1 MDSLLK
7 VYEIALKGGVIMGP
21 DQKALDTE
29 TREQEKK
36 REAAR
41 KRDKKLEERNF
52 TKFGLNSNPGVSMAS
67 GLFILLFSG
76 FALLNLEKANRMLLW
91 LNEAIVTHF
100 DWLFIMASNFFV
112 LVCLYLALSKLGNVR
127 IGGVDSKPEFSNFA
141 WYSMLISAGM
151 GIGLMFWAVGE
162 PLTHFVES
170 PPIFKGSDPAVSAM
184 ATTFFHWGLHPWG
197 IYALLALGLSYFAY
211 SQQLPLSLRSVFYP
225 FLGEKIYGWPGD
237 LVDTFAVLATMF
249 GLATSLGLGTQ
260 QINSGLDYLLGIGFS
275 VEMQVILILI
285 ITVFAAVS
293 VMAGIDKGVRRLSQ
307 LNIGLAAVFM
317 VLIFLLG
324 PTGYLLRLFSSSVG
338 VYFSNVIQYA
348 SHVVVG
354 DEISWQGDWTI
365 FYLAWWIS
373 WSPFVGMFIARI
385 SKGRTVR
392 EFILGVLLIPSL
404 LSFCWLTVFG
414 GSAMVLNQE
423 AGGTLFET
431 VQANYPVALFEL
443 IDLIQM
449 PFLAESMRIGM
460 FILVTALVVSYF
472 VTSSDSGSLVVD
484 KLTSGG
490 VMNSPRHQRLF
501 WALLEGLLAATLLL
515 IGGEMALMA
524 LQTAVISAGLPMAVI
539 LLLMSVSLVKGIRET
554 HENQKTIL
562 DTRKFKK
569 LSMKKKEPH

>member
-1 MDSLLK
+1 MS
-7 VYEIALKGGVIMGP
+7 P
-21 DQKALDTE
+21 DQNNLDTE
-29 TREQEKK
+29 KKEQEKK
-36 REAAR
+36 QEAER
-41 KRDKKLEERNF
+41 KRDRKLEERNF
-52 TKFGLNSNPGVSMAS
+52 TKFGLNSNPVVSLSS
-67 GLFILLFSG
+67 GLFILIFSG
-76 FALLNLEKANRMLLW
+76 YALFNLEQSNQVLLW
-91 LNEAIVTHF
+91 LNEAIVTRF
-100 DWLFIMASNFFV
+100 DWLFIMGSNFFV

-170 PPIFKGSDPAVSAM
+170 PPIFEGADPAVSAM
-184 ATTFFHWGLHPWG
+184 AATFFHWGFHPWG
-197 IYALLALGLSYFAY
+197 IYALLALGLAYFAY
-211 SQQLPLSLRSVFYP
+211 SKKLPLSLRSVFHP
-225 FLGEKIYGWPGD
+225 FFGEKIYGWRGD

-260 QINSGLDYLLGIGFS
+260 QINSGLDYILGIGFN
-275 VEMQVILILI
+275 VYIQVVLILI
-285 ITVFAAVS
+285 ITLFAAVS

-307 LNIGLAAVFM
+307 LNIGMAGVFM
-317 VLIFLLG
+317 LLIFLLG

-338 VYFSNVIQYA
+338 VYFSNIIQYA
-348 SHVVVG
+348 SHVAV
-354 DEISWQGDWTI
+354 DEGTAWQGDWTI

-404 LSFCWLTVFG
+404 ISFFWLTVFG
-414 GSAMVLNQE
+414 GSAMVFNEE
-423 AGGTLFET
+423 AGGALFAT
-431 VQANYPVALFEL
+431 VQDNYPVALFEL

-449 PFLAESMRIGM
+449 PFMAEAMRIGM

-524 LQTAVISAGLPMAVI
+524 LQTAVISAGLPLAII
-539 LLLMSVSLVKGIRET
+539 LMVMSVSLVKGIRET
-554 HENQKTIL
+554 HEKQKGIL
-562 DTRKFKK
+562 DLREFKK
-569 LSMKKKEPH
+569 LSMKKR

>member
-1 MDSLLK
+1 MS
-7 VYEIALKGGVIMGP
+7 P
-21 DQKALDTE
+21 DQNNLDTE
-29 TREQEKK
+29 KKQQQKKQEA
-36 REAAR
+36 ER
-41 KRDKKLEERNF
+41 KRDRKLEERNF
-52 TKFGLNSNPGVSMAS
+52 TKFGLNSNPVVSLTS
-67 GLFILLFSG
+67 GLFILIFSG
-76 FALLNLEKANRMLLW
+76 YALFNLEKANQMLQW
-91 LNEAIVTHF
+91 LNEAIVTNF

-112 LVCLYLALSKLGNVR
+112 LVCLYLAISKLGNVR

-162 PLTHFVES
+162 PLTHFVKA
-170 PPIFKGSDPAVSAM
+170 PPIFEGADPAVSAM
-184 ATTFFHWGLHPWG
+184 AATFFHWGLHPWG
-197 IYALLALGLSYFAY
+197 IYALLALGLAYFAY
-211 SQQLPLSLRSVFYP
+211 TKKLPLSLRSVFYP
-225 FLGEKIYGWPGD
+225 FFGEKIYGWRGD

-260 QINSGLDYLLGIGFS
+260 QINSGLDYILGIGFS
-275 VEMQVILILI
+275 VNMQVALI
-285 ITVFAAVS
+285 IVITLIAAVS

-307 LNIGLAAVFM
+307 LNIGLAGVFM
-317 VLIFLLG
+317 LLIFLLG

-338 VYFSNVIQYA
+338 VYFSNIIQYA
-348 SHVVVG
+348 SHVAV
-354 DEISWQGDWTI
+354 DEGTAWQGDWTI

-404 LSFCWLTVFG
+404 LSFFWLTVFG
-414 GSAMVLNQE
+414 GSAMVFNEE
-423 AGGTLFET
+423 AEGALFAT
-431 VQANYPVALFEL
+431 VQDDYPVALFEL

-449 PFLAESMRIGM
+449 PLMAEAMRIGM

-490 VMNSPRHQRLF
+490 VMNSPKHQRLF
-501 WALLEGLLAATLLL
+501 WVLLEGLLAAILLL

-524 LQTAVISAGLPMAVI
+524 LQTAVISAGLPMAII
-539 LLLMSVSLVKGIRET
+539 LMVMSVSLVKGIRET
-554 HENQKTIL
+554 HEKQKGIL
-562 DTRKFKK
+562 DLRKFKK
-569 LSMKKKEPH
+569 LSMKKK